1 MAGAHREDPGGG
13 RLIAP
18 TLVEHAAAGQAF
30 KVRFEQH
37 HGSVRAYVPDG
48 RDSLEVSVAMWHL
61 LGEHCRA
68 HGATRL
74 LVVEDLDGTVPFEQI
89 DAVIA
94 AMADAGFGAIRTAF
108 VELQDDLQGS
118 EHGSILAS
126 ERGVEV
132 YVTNDEFVARHWLM
146 YGE

>member
-1 MAGAHREDPGGG
+1 
-13 RLIAP
+13 LIAP
-18 TLVEHAAAGQAF
+18 TLVEHDAAGQPF

-37 HGSVRAYVPDG
+37 HGYVRAYVHEG
-48 RDSLEVSVAMWHL
+48 RDSLEVSIAMWQM
-61 LGEHCRA
+61 LGTYCRA

-74 LVVEDLDGTVPFEQI
+74 LVVEDLDGTVPLEQV
-89 DAVIA
+89 DTVIA

-126 ERGVEV
+126 ERGVQV

>member
-1 MAGAHREDPGGG
+1 M
-13 RLIAP
+13 IAP
-18 TLVEHAAAGQAF
+18 ILVEHDAQGHAF

-37 HGSVRAYVPDG
+37 HGYLRAYVHEG
-48 RDSLEVSVAMWHL
+48 RDSLEVSTAMWHL
-61 LGEHCRA
+61 LGQHCRT

-74 LVVEDLDGTVPFEQI
+74 LVVEDLDGTVPLEQI
-89 DAVIA
+89 DDVIA
-94 AMADAGFGAIRTAF
+94 AMADAGFAAIRTAF

-126 ERGVEV
+126 ERGVNV